1 MNIAIIGYGK
11 MGKALK
17 KTAEEQGHTI
27 THIIDNKN
35 DWKTKGDFLF
45 DPDVAIE
52 FSTPETAHD
61 NVMHCLEKGIPVV
74 CGTTGW
80 DNTLQDVK
88 HYVETNNKAFV
99 YATNFSIG
107 VNVLFALNKRLAAMM
122 NDHAGYHVKLTEI
135 HHTQKLDAP
144 SGTAITLAK
153 DIIQNI
159 QRYDYWK
166 QYDPPVNHNE
176 IPVISH
182 REGEVMGV
190 HVVSYTSNIDEI
202 TLRHEAFSRQG
213 FVQGALFAAKE
224 IIGRKGFFTMQD
236 LLF

>member
-27 THIIDNKN
+27 THIIDNKI

-52 FSTPETAHD
+52 FSTPEAAHD

-80 DNTLQDVK
+80 DEALQDVK
-88 HYVETNNKAFV
+88 QYVETNNKSFV

-122 NDHAGYHVKLTEI
+122 NDHACYRVQLSET
-135 HHTQKLDAP
+135 HHTQKLDKP
-144 SGTAITLAK
+144 SGTAITLAN
-153 DIIQNI
+153 DIIQKM
-159 QRYDYWK
+159 QRYNNWK
-166 QYDPPVNHNE
+166 SNDNHVNSHE
-176 IPVISH
+176 IPVVSY
-182 REGEVMGV
+182 RESEVTGI
-190 HVVSYTSNIDEI
+190 HEIQYTSNIDEI

-213 FVQGALFAAKE
+213 FVQGALFVAKE